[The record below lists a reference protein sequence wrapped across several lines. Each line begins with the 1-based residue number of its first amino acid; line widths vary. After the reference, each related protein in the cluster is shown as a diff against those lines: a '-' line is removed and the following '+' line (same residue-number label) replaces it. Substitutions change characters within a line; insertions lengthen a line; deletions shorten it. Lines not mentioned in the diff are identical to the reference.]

1 MSNFLYL
8 ILVIVAMMAVTFGI
22 RALPFIFGDK
32 LLREQRWIRSL
43 GDFLPLSIMVLL
55 VLSGIFD
62 TISRGTVGAAVAA
75 IAVVVALQWCFS
87 RALLSIF
94 AGALLYIALVNGW
107 VSAIF

>member
-1 MSNFLYL
+1 MSDFLYL
-8 ILVIVAMMAVTFGI
+8 LLVILAMTAVTFGI
-22 RALPFIFGDK
+22 RALPFIFGER

-55 VLSGIFD
+55 VLSGVFD
-62 TISRGTVGAAVAA
+62 TVSRGAVGPAVAA

-107 VSAIF
+107 ISAIF